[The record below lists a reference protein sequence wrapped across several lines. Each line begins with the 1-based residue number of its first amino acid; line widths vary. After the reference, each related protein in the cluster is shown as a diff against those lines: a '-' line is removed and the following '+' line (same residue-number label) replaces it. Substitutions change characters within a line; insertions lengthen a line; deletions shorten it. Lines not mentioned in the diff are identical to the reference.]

1 MCSTTNGGRARL
13 EERCSTQHGAELGR
27 IAHYTWTM
35 HNVQFVGCWRRV
47 MVVRESYYFPERQ
60 RGYDGADMMT
70 ARNALLRRVVTSK
83 PVRQK

>member
-1 MCSTTNGGRARL
+1 
-13 EERCSTQHGAELGR
+13 
-27 IAHYTWTM
+27 M